1 MRRPFYIL
9 GIAVIHFILN
19 RAIFFMLFATGMDR
33 FDAGGPTTQSELVL
47 EAANS
52 ILQFPLVTLVYGL
65 PRPLPSWFYGPVEYV
80 PFILN
85 SLLWAAG
92 LYLLATALRKA
103 ARNRSRERP
112 FTAA

>member
-1 MRRPFYIL
+1 MRRPLHIL
-9 GIAVIHFILN
+9 GLAVIHFIVS
-19 RAIFFMLFATGMDR
+19 RAVFFMLFATGMDR
-33 FDAGGPTTQSELVL
+33 FEAGGSTAQSERVL

-52 ILQFPLVTLVYGL
+52 TLQFPLVTLVYAL

-92 LYLLATALRKA
+92 VYLLATALSKA
-103 ARNRSRERP
+103 AGNRGKERP